1 MEGDWNTILVPIQ
14 FSKKLP
20 LAELQLAR
28 DLASTHGATILLLH
42 VVPLSPAVEADAGI
56 AAQYYVEEQADA
68 RIKLEKM
75 AKAKLA
81 GLDYKTLIAIGD
93 PATTIVKQAAK
104 LKADVVIM
112 ATHGRSGLKRFL
124 LGSVAEHVV
133 RRCPCA
139 VLTVRPS

>member
-1 MEGDWNTILVPIQ
+1 MAGVWKRILLPIQ

-20 LAELQLAR
+20 LTELQLAR
-28 DLASTHGATILLLH
+28 ELADTHGATILLLH
-42 VVPLSPAVEADAGI
+42 VVPLSPAVEADAGL

-68 RIKLEKM
+68 RMKLEKM
-75 AKAKLA
+75 AKTRLP
-81 GLDYKTLIAIGD
+81 GLDYKIYVTIGE

-104 LKADVVIM
+104 LKADLVIM
-112 ATHGRSGLKRFL
+112 ATHGRSAIGRFL

-133 RRCPCA
+133 RRCPCK

>member
-20 LAELQLAR
+20 LAELQLAH

-56 AAQYYVEEQADA
+56 SAQYYVEEQADA
-68 RIKLEKM
+68 RMKLEKM
-75 AKAKLA
+75 AKAKLD
-81 GLDYKTLIAIGD
+81 GLDCKMLIAIGD
-93 PATTIVKQAAK
+93 PATTIIKQAAK

-112 ATHGRSGLKRFL
+112 ATHGRSGIKRFL
-124 LGSVAEHVV
+124 LGSVAENVV